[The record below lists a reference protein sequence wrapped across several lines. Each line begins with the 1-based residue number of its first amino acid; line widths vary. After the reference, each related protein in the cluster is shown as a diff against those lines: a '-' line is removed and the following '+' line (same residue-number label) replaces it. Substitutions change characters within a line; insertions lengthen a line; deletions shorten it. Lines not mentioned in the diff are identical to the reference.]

1 MIEIIGWTGSA
12 LFALCGLPQ
21 AVQSTREGH
30 SHGLSWLFLLM
41 WFWGEIFTLCYVWPK
56 MDYPLLAN
64 YFVNRVFVVII
75 LFYKIFPRA
84 KNANV

>member
-64 YFVNRVFVVII
+64 YLTNLVFVVII

-84 KNANV
+84 KNADV

>member
-64 YFVNRVFVVII
+64 YFVNLVFVVII

>member
-64 YFVNRVFVVII
+64 YFVNLVFVVII

-84 KNANV
+84 KNEDV

>member
-1 MIEIIGWTGSA
+1 MEIIGWTGSA

-21 AVQSTREGH
+21 AVQSAREGH

-41 WFWGEIFTLCYVWPK
+41 WFWGEVFTMIYVWPK

-64 YFVNRVFVVII
+64 YLTNMVFLVII
-75 LFYKIFPRA
+75 LFYKISPRT
-84 KNANV
+84 KNENV

>member
-1 MIEIIGWTGSA
+1 MEIIGWIGSA

-64 YFVNRVFVVII
+64 YFVNMVFVVII